1 MERVI
6 VNMRIGVNC
15 GHTVSG
21 QPGCG
26 AVDLIDESVETR
38 AVGKYLIKFLRDFGH
53 TVVDCTNDYA
63 PSTSSNLSQIVD
75 MANKQPL
82 DLFISIH
89 FNAGGGRGTEVYTY
103 GGQSFEEA
111 ENVCKRLQSWG
122 FTNRG
127 IKDGSNLYVICK
139 TDAKAMLIEV
149 CFVDTSSDVE
159 LYKQIGPLKLAMSI
173 CGAITHKD
181 VSMETENEES
191 EDDEMTN
198 AEFETRLKALEE
210 KVGQGHEVYNYVD
223 DNMPKWIKDDVQW
236 MLDRKILVG
245 DEDGKLGLNPIK
257 LWTIAIIVRT
267 ARYIGKHM
275 NMKL

>member
-1 MERVI
+1 MI
-6 VNMRIGVNC
+6 IGVNC

-26 AVDLIDESVETR
+26 VVGLIDESVETR

-53 TVVDCTNDYA
+53 TVIDCTNDYA

-89 FNAGGGRGTEVYTY
+89 FNAGGGEGTEVYTY
-103 GGQSFEEA
+103 DGQSFEEA
-111 ENVCKRLQSWG
+111 ENVCKRLKSWG

-127 IKDGSNLYVICK
+127 IKDGSNLYVIRK

-149 CFVDTSSDVE
+149 CFVDTPSDVE

-181 VSMETENEES
+181 VPMETENEES

-198 AEFETRLKALEE
+198 AEFERRLKALED
-210 KVGQGHEVYNYVD
+210 KVGQSHEKYDYVD
-223 DNMPKWIKDDVQW
+223 NNMPAWVKGDVQW
-236 MLDRKILVG
+236 ALDRDILVG
-245 DEDGKLGLNPIK
+245 NDGKLGLSPIK